1 MHIGSYTTV
10 RTVNPVF
17 KHQTIKI
24 PTTIAPPPSAHVVP
38 VLEVGQEDDAL
49 LVDVL

>member
-1 MHIGSYTTV
+1 MLDPTQKY
-10 RTVNPVF
+10 VNPVF
-17 KHQTIKI
+17 KHQTIKL
-24 PTTIAPPPSAHVVP
+24 PTTIAPPPSAHMVP